1 MIRRIRAALLAVVF
15 GAGCATVDL
24 TAPGAETQQITVN
37 GVDLEFEG
45 AVTFSA
51 EALASVARIELRHLD
66 ESDNRRAALDDA
78 AYAIESFYRS
88 QGFAR
93 ALVDYEIGEDAEGEI
108 HPVFEVQEGSRTR
121 LAKLEFRGNKR
132 FSQDVLAA
140 LLPASPESGERWFVE
155 GEIDDLVD
163 AVELLYATSGYVKV
177 SIEPPLQTFSPD
189 RASVDVVIAI
199 DEGLLYTVRT
209 VEFTGDTGTGL
220 EKLDTL
226 AADVVGKTYSPSLA
240 RRLLAES
247 VEVYGRRGYPDAKVR
262 IERETLGDDGSVTL
276 VFDVVPGQAV
286 RIGEIVVRGNNRVDE
301 DLIRNRIELEKGGR
315 YDVEKERE
323 TLRKL
328 YESGLFSSVRVDLEG
343 EGADRTLAIDV
354 VEARSRELYVEPG
367 YGSYEK
373 LRLGVGWRDI
383 DFFGTGLTFKA
394 EGTVSA
400 LAQRASTSLGDPHF
414 LGTDVEAAVSLF
426 GGHRI
431 EPSFTSDQY
440 GGALSFSRRLS
451 TRVELIGSYQLSHS
465 NAYDVDALTSAAS
478 DEAINVGSLILTP
491 RYDSRDSPIA
501 PHSGTLGQVAL
512 EYAPLALGSTFD
524 FLRMIW
530 GLNHFVPVT
539 DDTVVGLSWR
549 GGIIAPFQDSQVV
562 PIQERFFNGGENTVR
577 CFDEDE
583 LGPVDALGN
592 PIGGEAFNVFSAEVR
607 RNIVGNLDAALFVDV
622 GNVSVD
628 YSDFLSIGDMEG
640 GPGVGLRY
648 MLPVGPV
655 RLDVAWNP
663 DPARD
668 LPSVVFHLAVGMS
681 F

>member
-1 MIRRIRAALLAVVF
+1 MIRGICAALLAVVL

-24 TAPGAETQQITVN
+24 TAPGAPTQEITVN

-51 EALASVARIELRHLD
+51 EALAHVARLELRHLD

-78 AYAIESFYRS
+78 AYAMESFYRS

-93 ALVDYEIGEDAEGEI
+93 ALVDYETGEDAEGEL
-108 HPVFEVQEGSRTR
+108 HPVFEIQEGARTR
-121 LAKLEFRGNKR
+121 LARLEFRGNRR
-132 FSQDVLAA
+132 FPQETLAA
-140 LLPASPESGERWFVE
+140 LLPGPATKDERWFVE
-155 GEIDDLVD
+155 GDIDDLVD

-177 SIEPPLQTFSPD
+177 TIEPPLESFSPD
-189 RASVDVVIAI
+189 RASVSITIAI
-199 DEGLLYTVRT
+199 DEGLLYTVRE
-209 VEFTGDTGTGL
+209 VKFSGDTTTGAK
-220 EKLDTL
+220 KLDAL
-226 AADVVGKTYSPSLA
+226 AADAVGKTYSPSLA

-247 VEVYGRRGYPDAKVR
+247 VEVYGRRGFPDAKVR
-262 IERETLGDDGSVTL
+262 LERETLGDDGSVSL
-276 VFDVVPGQAV
+276 SFLVVPGEEV
-286 RIGEIVVRGNNRVDE
+286 RIGEVVVRGNNRVDD
-301 DLIRNRIELEKGGR
+301 DLILGRVELGKGEA

-343 EGADRTLAIDV
+343 EGPERTLAIVV

-400 LAQRASTSLGDPHF
+400 LAQRVSTSLGDPHF

-451 TRVELIGSYQLSHS
+451 PRVELIGSYQLSHS
-465 NAYDVDALTSAAS
+465 NAYDVDSVTAAAS
-478 DEAINVGSLILTP
+478 DQAINVGSVILTP

-501 PHSGTLGQVAL
+501 PHSGTLGQVAV
-512 EYAPLALGSTFD
+512 EYAPLAAGSTFD

-539 DDTVVGLSWR
+539 DGTVLGLSWR
-549 GGIIAPFQDSQVV
+549 GGILAPFQASQVV

-577 CFDEDE
+577 CFEEDE
-583 LGPVDALGN
+583 LGPVDSLGN

-607 RNIVGNLDAALFVDV
+607 QNLVGNLDAALFVDV
-622 GNVSVD
+622 GNVAVA
-628 YSDFLSIGDMEG
+628 YTDFLRFRDMEG

-668 LPSVVFHLAVGMS
+668 LPSIVFHLAVGMS